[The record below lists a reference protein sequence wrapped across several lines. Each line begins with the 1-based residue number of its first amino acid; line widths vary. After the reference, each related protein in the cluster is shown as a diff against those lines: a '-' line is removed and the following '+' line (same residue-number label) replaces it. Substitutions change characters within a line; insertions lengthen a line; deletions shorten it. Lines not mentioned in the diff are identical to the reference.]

1 MQPMQTRRR
10 LFVVLAAMSIAAA
23 LVSGCSSSS
32 KSSSK
37 PLPDAATLVKQSSQA
52 TKNVKSVHLVLTTT
66 GKVPGLPIKTL
77 TGDLTTNPTAA
88 KGNAKITVGGSDID
102 ADFEVYNSDL
112 YATLTPGKWDNFG
125 PAADI
130 YDPSTILNPDN
141 GLANVLAHFTDPKA
155 EGREN
160 INGQDTVRISGKV
173 SADATNALAPSL
185 KATQPQPATVWIQ
198 ENGDHQLVQAK
209 LDQSPGNS
217 IQMTLSNWNQ
227 PVQVTQP
234 PVS

>member
-1 MQPMQTRRR
+1 MQTRRR
-10 LFVVLAAMSIAAA
+10 LVAVLAAMTTAAV
-23 LVSGCSSSS
+23 LISGCSSSS

-52 TKNVKSVHLVLTTT
+52 TKNVKSVHLVLSTT

-88 KGNAKITVGGSDID
+88 KGNAKITIGGSDID
-102 ADFEVYNSDL
+102 ADFVVYDSNL

-125 PAADI
+125 PAADV
-130 YDPSTILNPDN
+130 YDPSTILNPDT
-141 GLANVLAHFTDPKA
+141 GLANVLAHFSDPKA
-155 EGREN
+155 QARES
-160 INGQDTVRISGKV
+160 INGQDTIRISGKV

-198 ENGDHQLVQAK
+198 ENGDHELVQAK

-227 PVQVTQP
+227 PVQVTKP